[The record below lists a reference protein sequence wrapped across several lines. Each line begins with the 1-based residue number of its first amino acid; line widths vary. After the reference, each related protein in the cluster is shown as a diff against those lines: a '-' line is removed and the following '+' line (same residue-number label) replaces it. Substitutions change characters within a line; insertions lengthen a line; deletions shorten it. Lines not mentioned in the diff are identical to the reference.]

1 MSCSKRISLESGRCA
16 EAAEQRGG
24 AGPQLLQLKA
34 AAWEQL
40 GRLDEATKLRERLA
54 VISPSPELY
63 RHLAEARAAAGDAAG
78 QQQFLAR
85 RERLEGLAAY
95 RRNDPAEALTRF
107 EEATRLDPA
116 DAVSWYH
123 RGEMLFHLNGKP
135 EAAEALEQAL
145 TVNPGDGRSRRL
157 LAIIAE

>member
-1 MSCSKRISLESGRCA
+1 M
-16 EAAEQRGG
+16 
-24 AGPQLLQLKA
+24 
-34 AAWEQL
+34 
-40 GRLDEATKLRERLA
+40 T
-54 VISPSPELY
+54 ISPSPELFQL
-63 RHLAEARAAAGDAAG
+63 LAEARAAAGDAAG

-95 RRNDPAEALTRF
+95 RRNDPEEALPHF

-116 DAVSWYH
+116 DGVSWYH
-123 RGEMLFHLNGKP
+123 LGEMLFHLDRKN
-135 EAAEALEQAL
+135 EAAEALKQAL